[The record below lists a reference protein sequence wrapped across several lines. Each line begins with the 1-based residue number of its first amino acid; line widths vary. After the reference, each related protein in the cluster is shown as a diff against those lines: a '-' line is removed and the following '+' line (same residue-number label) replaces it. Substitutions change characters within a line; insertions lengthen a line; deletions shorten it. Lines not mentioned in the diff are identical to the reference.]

1 MEQKIKVTIKKDG
14 SVEYTVQGIK
24 GKKCK
29 DVTAF
34 IDKLGKISETK
45 NTPEYNQTEPERDKE
60 RN

>member
-45 NTPEYNQTEPERDKE
+45 NTPEYNQTETERDKE

>member
-45 NTPEYNQTEPERDKE
+45 NTPEYNQVETEKDRE

>member
-1 MEQKIKVTIKKDG
+1 MEQKIKVTIRKDG

-45 NTPEYNQTEPERDKE
+45 NTPEYNQTETERDKE